1 MFTNL
6 LVLVSEPFPSTV
18 YVVTSVSI
26 CTGIC
31 MEALCSPRSSEPV
44 ESVLTCLQ
52 ALYTLL
58 DSAWP
63 RETLMGDKSLGIE
76 LCNVLHRWVI
86 IFTATCILF
95 SRRYTSLFHCTYC
108 I

>member
-1 MFTNL
+1 
-6 LVLVSEPFPSTV
+6 
-18 YVVTSVSI
+18 
-26 CTGIC
+26 

-76 LCNVLHRWVI
+76 LCNVLHRLVI
-86 IFTATCILF
+86 LHSHVYFIYF
-95 SRRYTSLFHCTYC
+95 
-108 I
+108 